1 MSQLASQA
9 ILILS
14 TVLVVQAVTGTEQTG
29 AGQTGTGKDGLVS
42 RAIAQLGAN
51 QYADR
56 EAASR
61 QLTAMGVVAINQLT
75 RAAQGDDPEISVR
88 AVDALRVML
97 RQDDSEL
104 SNKAEAALESI
115 AEKGTSA
122 VAQQAEVALG
132 FFDAAQAVSARMTLE
147 QLGAVISE
155 TSPTGIRV
163 EINENWKGDS
173 RSLRLVTRLQNVIHV
188 SLFGT
193 QLTQEDAGTLGRLR
207 AIERLDLFGVGLS
220 DDVIKQLRQRLPDTE
235 IDIRKGGK
243 LGIAG
248 MPLQGQCII
257 AGVQPGSSAEKA
269 GLLPQDVIMEINKK
283 SISDFADC
291 TRIIGEHKPGEEIA
305 LLIERINADG
315 SSNQI
320 QKVVVL
326 GGW

>member
-9 ILILS
+9 ILILA
-14 TVLVVQAVTGTEQTG
+14 TVLVVQAVTGAEQTS
-29 AGQTGTGKDGLVS
+29 TEKDGLVS

-61 QLTAMGVVAINQLT
+61 QLAAMGVGAINQLT
-75 RAAQGDDPEISVR
+75 RAAQGDDTEISVR

-122 VAQQAEVALG
+122 VAQQAEVALC

-173 RSLRLVTRLQNVIHV
+173 RSLRLITRLQNVIHV

-207 AIERLDLFGVGLS
+207 AIERLPV
-220 DDVIKQLRQRLPDTE
+220 
-235 IDIRKGGK
+235 
-243 LGIAG
+243 
-248 MPLQGQCII
+248 
-257 AGVQPGSSAEKA
+257 
-269 GLLPQDVIMEINKK
+269 
-283 SISDFADC
+283 
-291 TRIIGEHKPGEEIA
+291 
-305 LLIERINADG
+305 
-315 SSNQI
+315 
-320 QKVVVL
+320 
-326 GGW
+326 